1 MFGLRSKQETSAF
14 RRIGFAE
21 FEKMRNSGRPP
32 FLLDVREPFEL
43 QAHGRVPGVVNIPLG
58 QIEARRHE
66 LPEGDATPIVAICQS
81 GARSQRAAATLAR
94 MGYREV
100 YSLDGGTLGWQA
112 DTRRR

>member
-1 MFGLRSKQETSAF
+1 MFGLRSKQGTSAY

-21 FEKMRNSGRPP
+21 FEKMRNSGEPP

-58 QIEARRHE
+58 QIVARQRE
-66 LPEGDATPIVAICQS
+66 LPATGTTPIVAICQS
-81 GARSQRAAATLAR
+81 GARSQKAAETLAR
-94 MGYREV
+94 LGYNEV

-112 DTRRR
+112 NARR